1 MLELKLGRVGM
12 NMEEATIKRW
22 HKAAGDTFKKGEP
35 LYDIETEKV
44 AAEVPAP
51 FDGKL
56 VELGPFEELVA
67 GVFPGVA
74 DAAVDLDRITRH
86 LGGRIA
92 CVRAGDCDQ
101 PGRIQ
106 TLVECPG
113 GTFDRKPRTL

>member
-44 AAEVPAP
+44 ATEVPAP

-56 VELGPFEELVA
+56 LEIVAQVEDVVEVG
-67 GVFPGVA
+67 GVVC
-74 DAAVDLDRITRH
+74 H
-86 LGGRIA
+86 
-92 CVRAGDCDQ
+92 
-101 PGRIQ
+101 
-106 TLVECPG
+106 VE
-113 GTFDRKPRTL
+113 KVE